1 MSDEERR
8 SKFRQ
13 ALDDAADKIGI
24 KTIWSDALEQHKA
37 LEEAERRGEERGL
50 LKAKELLLPILHQKR
65 ATGRNQSPTELFVNF
80 DNLIGNVYSDLGQA
94 ISDWR
99 ASEEYKEGK

>member
-1 MSDEERR
+1 MSEEERR

-24 KTIWSDALEQHKA
+24 RTIWSDALEQHKA
-37 LEEAERRGEERGL
+37 LEEAERRGEERGF
-50 LKAKELLLPILHQKR
+50 KAGKATVETYQQKGGYSSNHHTHQKYW
-65 ATGRNQSPTELFVNF
+65 T
-80 DNLIGNVYSDLGQA
+80 

-99 ASEEYKEGK
+99 NSEEYKKGGG

>member
-37 LEEAERRGEERGL
+37 LEEAERRGEERGAEGMFRAML
-50 LKAKELLLPILHQKR
+50 TLDGLPWSDKPIHPSWVRTICIPPKKAAMK
-65 ATGRNQSPTELFVNF
+65 AF
-80 DNLIGNVYSDLGQA
+80 D
-94 ISDWR
+94 DWR
-99 ASEEYKEGK
+99 ASEEYREGK